1 MSISQLS
8 LTDFRNLNSA
18 TLDFHPKIN
27 LITGNNASGKT
38 SLLESIHV
46 LCQACSFRTH
56 QLKQCIAHGKSSFL
70 LFGRF
75 DGYKAGLSKSD
86 AKLEIRINGEPIRKR
101 SVLVSKTP
109 INIVNADSFNLI
121 SGSPQERRKY
131 LDWCLFHVEQQYN
144 RYWVEFKHAL
154 RQRNRLLKSRQDLN
168 LLDYWNEYLVAPSLA
183 ITNYRKHCV
192 RLISAQLA
200 GQLPELLEDVQITL
214 DYVQGW
220 PDQQDLNHCLQDS
233 RGKDIKAGF
242 TGYGIQRDN
251 LRILADGLPAAQV
264 LSRGQLKSL
273 CLAMI
278 VSVLKIVRKKSGKPI
293 ILLVDDL
300 RSELDEKSQQK
311 VYRQLMDIDLQLFIS
326 NIESQVPTALQGKE
340 FKMFHVEHGI
350 IKTRK
355 IN

>member
-8 LTDFRNLNSA
+8 LTDFRNLKST

-27 LITGNNASGKT
+27 LITGSNASGKT

-75 DGYKAGLSKSD
+75 EGYKAGLSKSD
-86 AKLEIRINGEPIRKR
+86 AKLEIRVNGEPIRKR

-109 INIVNADSFNLI
+109 VNIVNAGSFNLI
-121 SGSPQERRKY
+121 SGLPQERRKY
-131 LDWCLFHVEQQYN
+131 LDWCLFHVEPQYTQH
-144 RYWVEFKHAL
+144 WVEFKHAL

-168 LLDYWNEYLVAPSLA
+168 LLDYWNKYLVEPSLV
-183 ITNYRKHCV
+183 INNYRKYYL

-200 GQLPELLEDVQITL
+200 GQLPELLQDVQITL
-214 DYVQGW
+214 EYVQGW
-220 PDQQDLNHCLQDS
+220 PEDQPLNQCLQDNRS
-233 RGKDIKAGF
+233 KDIKAGF
-242 TGYGIQRDN
+242 TGYGIHRDN
-251 LRILADGLPAAQV
+251 LKIMADGLPAAQV
-264 LSRGQLKSL
+264 LSRGQIKRL

-278 VSVLKIVRKKSGKPI
+278 VSALKIVREQSSKPI
-293 ILLVDDL
+293 ILLIDDL
-300 RSELDEKSQQK
+300 RSELDEKAQQNI
-311 VYRQLMDIDLQLFIS
+311 YRQLLGIDLQLFIS
-326 NIESQVPTALQGKE
+326 NLEDQVPVPLQGKE

-355 IN
+355 IS

>member
-8 LTDFRNLNSA
+8 LTDFRNLKSA
-18 TLDFHPKIN
+18 TLEFHSQIN

-56 QLKQCIAHGKSSFL
+56 QLKQCIAHEKSSFL

-75 DGYKAGLSKSD
+75 SGYKVGLSKSD
-86 AKLEIRINGEPIRKR
+86 AKLEIRIGGEPIRKR

-109 INIVNADSFNLI
+109 VNIVNADSFNLI

-144 RYWVEFKHAL
+144 KHWLEFKHAL

-168 LLDYWNEYLVAPSLA
+168 LLNYWNEYLVAPSLA
-183 ITNYRKHCV
+183 INNFRKRYV

-200 GQLPELLEDVQITL
+200 GQLPELLGDVHITL

-220 PDQQDLNHCLQDS
+220 PEQQEFNQCLQDS
-233 RGKDIKAGF
+233 RSKDIKAGF
-242 TGYGIQRDN
+242 TGYGIHRDN

-264 LSRGQLKSL
+264 LSRGQLKRL

-278 VSVLKIVRKKSGKPI
+278 VSALKIVREKSGKPI

-300 RSELDEKSQQK
+300 CSELDQKSQQK

-326 NIESQVPTALQGKE
+326 NIENQVPMALQGKE

-350 IKTRK
+350 IKARK